1 MIPSL
6 EKLKLVEMLT
16 FCSFSYLSLSEMIVR
31 FKQETKHDAALC
43 RVRRT
48 WRATDL
54 VFFLD
59 LHSMYMFA
67 TIKSDTKRNSAK
79 LV

>member
-1 MIPSL
+1 MI
-6 EKLKLVEMLT
+6 
-16 FCSFSYLSLSEMIVR
+16 FR
-31 FKQETKHDAALC
+31 FKQETKHDAASCPAYLESYRSC
-43 RVRRT
+43 V
-48 WRATDL
+48 
-54 VFFLD
+54 FLD

>member
-1 MIPSL
+1 
-6 EKLKLVEMLT
+6 ML
-16 FCSFSYLSLSEMIVR
+16 R
-31 FKQETKHDAALC
+31 

-79 LV
+79 LVCISFFVFCFGVLFLVRMVVWIWREFGVDLA